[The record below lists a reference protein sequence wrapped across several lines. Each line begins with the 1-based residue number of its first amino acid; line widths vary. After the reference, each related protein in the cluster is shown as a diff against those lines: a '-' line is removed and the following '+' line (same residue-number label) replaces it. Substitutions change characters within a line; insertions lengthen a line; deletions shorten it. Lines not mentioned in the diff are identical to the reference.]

1 LPDRSRGLDAFV
13 IARIGHLTAALTII
27 NTLQHPSPFE
37 KTLTDM
43 RHIDDVFPQHLLN
56 AAPAPRRCHETAD
69 YLDHL
74 LDERPDLHGAAL
86 PYANHDELAEL
97 VMTRL
102 WNRTRA
108 TDLEALADISS
119 HEECD
124 FWIALA
130 ILLRVFPDPQS
141 DPALIALATHLVDRI
156 NAGTWRMRYSETP
169 IVSPRGVEL
178 YSKLSEGRPELSLSE
193 ETMSRALAHA
203 AWLARGQKTATRF
216 AMFNGAPIWAANNL
230 EID

>member
-1 LPDRSRGLDAFV
+1 MNDHHILIVEDEERIATLVCKYLELEGYQFTCLNSGEQAVETIKELNPSLCILDIMLPHVSGLEICEQVRRFSQV
-13 IARIGHLTAALTII
+13 PIIMLTARV
-27 NTLQHPSPFE
+27 E
-37 KTLTDM
+37 E
-43 RHIDDVFPQHLLN
+43 IDRLIGFKQGADDYICKPVEPRLLV
-56 AAPAPRRCHETAD
+56 A
-69 YLDHL
+69 
-74 LDERPDLHGAAL
+74 
-86 PYANHDELAEL
+86 
-97 VMTRL
+97 
-102 WNRTRA
+102 
-108 TDLEALADISS
+108 
-119 HEECD
+119 
-124 FWIALA
+124 
-130 ILLRVFPDPQS
+130 
-141 DPALIALATHLVDRI
+141 RI

>member
-1 LPDRSRGLDAFV
+1 MNSLTLPVQRL
-13 IARIGHLTAALTII
+13 AL
-27 NTLQHPSPFE
+27 
-37 KTLTDM
+37 
-43 RHIDDVFPQHLLN
+43 
-56 AAPAPRRCHETAD
+56 
-69 YLDHL
+69 
-74 LDERPDLHGAAL
+74 
-86 PYANHDELAEL
+86 EL
-97 VMTRL
+97 
-102 WNRTRA
+102 
-108 TDLEALADISS
+108 I
-119 HEECD
+119 
-124 FWIALA
+124 
-130 ILLRVFPDPQS
+130 FPDPQS